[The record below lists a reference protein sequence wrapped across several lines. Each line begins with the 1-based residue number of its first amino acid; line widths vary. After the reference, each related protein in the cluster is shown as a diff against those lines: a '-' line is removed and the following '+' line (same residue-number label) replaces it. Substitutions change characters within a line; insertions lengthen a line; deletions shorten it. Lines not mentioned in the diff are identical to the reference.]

1 LISFFFYLVP
11 VHRSHGVQLSAENGR
26 TIISLFLV
34 LTAVAILFE
43 LSTVAGA
50 TIGIIAALVLGWR
63 CYRQLRSALA
73 V

>member
-1 LISFFFYLVP
+1 ML
-11 VHRSHGVQLSAENGR
+11 
-26 TIISLFLV
+26 LFVV
-34 LTAVAILFE
+34 LTAIGILFE

-50 TIGIIAALVLGWR
+50 VIGTVAALVLGWR